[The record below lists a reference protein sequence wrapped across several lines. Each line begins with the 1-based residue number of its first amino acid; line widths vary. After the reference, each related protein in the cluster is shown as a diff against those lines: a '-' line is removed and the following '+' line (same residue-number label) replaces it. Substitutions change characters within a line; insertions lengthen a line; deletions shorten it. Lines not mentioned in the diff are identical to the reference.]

1 VRHLHHPRFPALS
14 PHLPGRAAD
23 RRLDDFIE
31 DLGAFI
37 RTQRG
42 AVPIGLVLT
51 KANEQ
56 YARYLA
62 YLEQPPEASPAPLL
76 TLPAAECG

>member
-1 VRHLHHPRFPALS
+1 
-14 PHLPGRAAD
+14 
-23 RRLDDFIE
+23 
-31 DLGAFI
+31 
-37 RTQRG
+37 
-42 AVPIGLVLT
+42 VPIGLVLT